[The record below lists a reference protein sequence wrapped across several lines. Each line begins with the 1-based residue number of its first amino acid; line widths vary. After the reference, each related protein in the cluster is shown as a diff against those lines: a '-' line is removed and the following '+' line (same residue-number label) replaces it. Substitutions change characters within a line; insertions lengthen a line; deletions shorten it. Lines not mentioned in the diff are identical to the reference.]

1 VPAPALST
9 PASSAPQEASAELE
23 TGWNSGASER
33 NRGEALPP
41 GIARSIGGGHTSAGV
56 GITSAFA
63 LLVTLAALS
72 AGAGP
77 VHAAQTYPAP
87 PTIEQLARQ
96 ADVVVVGE
104 VTATAGEWDAAG
116 TTIHTRVHLQPREI
130 LKGAASS
137 PLSFTRLGGRVGDR
151 MSIVGGA
158 ASFAPGEHVLVF
170 LARHADGSLRLS
182 DLIHGKLRI
191 ERDATTGRE
200 YATRSTGA
208 SGADRFALDQVR
220 AEVRRTLGS

>member
-1 VPAPALST
+1 V
-9 PASSAPQEASAELE
+9 
-23 TGWNSGASER
+23 
-33 NRGEALPP
+33 
-41 GIARSIGGGHTSAGV
+41 
-56 GITSAFA
+56 FA
-63 LLVTLAALS
+63 LLVTLVALAA
-72 AGAGP
+72 GIGP

-130 LKGAASS
+130 LKGTAGS

-151 MSIVGGA
+151 MSAVGGA
-158 ASFAPGEHVLVF
+158 APFAPGEHVLVF
-170 LARHADGSLRLS
+170 LARQADGALRLS

-191 ERDATTGRE
+191 ERDAATGRE

-220 AEVRRTLGS
+220 AEVRRTLGG